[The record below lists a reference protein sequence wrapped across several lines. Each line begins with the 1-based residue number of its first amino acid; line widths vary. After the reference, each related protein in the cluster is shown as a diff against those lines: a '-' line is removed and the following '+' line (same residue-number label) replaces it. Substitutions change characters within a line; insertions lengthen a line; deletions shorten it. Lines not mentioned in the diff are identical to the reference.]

1 VSSDDEW
8 LWIEFI
14 VFVSVKVSVLGGD
27 VFWWVIFRGF
37 VRWSWCAVYM
47 RHHLYLVC
55 PYLTSCKDDV

>member
-1 VSSDDEW
+1 MSCDDGW
-8 LWIEFI
+8 LLTMFL